1 MRFTIRDL
9 LWLTVVVAV
18 AFAGIANYRQL
29 TTVVERWSAAVW
41 NDISQMEPPLMGRKS
56 VSEWE
61 VGEETK

>member
-29 TTVVERWSAAVW
+29 TTVVERWSASVW
-41 NDISQMEPPLMGRKS
+41 NDVSQMEPPLMGRKS
-56 VSEWE
+56 VSEWDPDP
-61 VGEETK
+61 GTK